1 MVDFFL
7 AVLAG
12 LICGVLSGFGI
23 GGGSLLMVWLTALL
37 SMDQRT
43 AQGINLLYFLPA
55 AGCCSLVFHVKNRQ
69 IVWKAVVP
77 AAIAGCLTAIPG
89 ALLAGS
95 VDTALL
101 RRLFGGFLVLVGIS
115 EVFFKGKKPAAQ
127 AEPPDFRTVLH
138 NHHNHRN
145 DQQHNADDAVPRKRR
160 LDGSASLTFQPTSRC
175 HVSCGQAVLILP
187 TNSRNRMI
195 PQLFV
200 DFSSCFAAGDRF
212 STRSS
217 VMPSGYLP
225 ESKSGL
231 VAPLEKF
238 LSSFHVYV
246 SPSGYVNVTL

>member
-37 SMDQRT
+37 S
-43 AQGINLLYFLPA
+43 A
-55 AGCCSLVFHVKNRQ
+55 AGCSLIFHVKNRQ

-115 EVFFKGKKPAAQ
+115 EVFFKGKK
-127 AEPPDFRTVLH
+127 T
-138 NHHNHRN
+138 
-145 DQQHNADDAVPRKRR
+145 
-160 LDGSASLTFQPTSRC
+160 GS
-175 HVSCGQAVLILP
+175 
-187 TNSRNRMI
+187 
-195 PQLFV
+195 
-200 DFSSCFAAGDRF
+200 
-212 STRSS
+212 
-217 VMPSGYLP
+217 SG
-225 ESKSGL
+225 
-231 VAPLEKF
+231 
-238 LSSFHVYV
+238 
-246 SPSGYVNVTL
+246 

>member
-1 MVDFFL
+1 MREAKFALWKVLLTGALAGFVNGFFGAGGGMLVVPLLIVLVGLADKQAFSSAISIILPLTIVSLVIYAKNGALDIKAALPYLLGGAGGGVLAGLWFRKVSARVLHIDSLWRREAAAMVDFFL

-55 AGCCSLVFHVKNRQ
+55 AGCSLIFHVKNRQ

-115 EVFFKGKKPAAQ
+115 EVFFKGKK
-127 AEPPDFRTVLH
+127 T
-138 NHHNHRN
+138 
-145 DQQHNADDAVPRKRR
+145 
-160 LDGSASLTFQPTSRC
+160 GS
-175 HVSCGQAVLILP
+175 
-187 TNSRNRMI
+187 
-195 PQLFV
+195 
-200 DFSSCFAAGDRF
+200 
-212 STRSS
+212 
-217 VMPSGYLP
+217 SG
-225 ESKSGL
+225 
-231 VAPLEKF
+231 
-238 LSSFHVYV
+238 
-246 SPSGYVNVTL
+246 

>member
-43 AQGINLLYFLPA
+43 AQGINLRYFLPA
-55 AGCCSLVFHVKNRQ
+55 AGCSLIFHVKNRQ

-115 EVFFKGKKPAAQ
+115 EVFFKGKKA
-127 AEPPDFRTVLH
+127 
-138 NHHNHRN
+138 
-145 DQQHNADDAVPRKRR
+145 
-160 LDGSASLTFQPTSRC
+160 GS
-175 HVSCGQAVLILP
+175 
-187 TNSRNRMI
+187 
-195 PQLFV
+195 
-200 DFSSCFAAGDRF
+200 
-212 STRSS
+212 
-217 VMPSGYLP
+217 SG
-225 ESKSGL
+225 
-231 VAPLEKF
+231 
-238 LSSFHVYV
+238 
-246 SPSGYVNVTL
+246 